1 MLGLDARV
9 ARYTWT
15 IVLVLLLVV
24 SVYLIAR
31 TLFIFIVALLFAYL
45 LWPVVDFLDK
55 RLPGRSKIPS
65 LTIVYLA
72 LIAVLV
78 VIGVE
83 IGSRI
88 VVQANAFGATIP
100 ELLDKLESPIVTGA
114 HPGIGMKLI
123 SEIQRQLAE
132 HWRDLVMP
140 ISDAIISMMSHLEVV
155 LFILLIP
162 ILSFFFLK
170 DGRTML
176 SSLLDVIPKASNRE
190 MLKEIASDL
199 HLLLAQ
205 YMRALV
211 LLGLATSIAYAIF
224 LSLIGLPYGLLLGA
238 MVFFFEF
245 VPMVG
250 PLTSSAIILLV
261 AGLSGFDHLLWIV
274 VFLIAFRFFQDY
286 ILSPKLLSSGMRL
299 HPLVV
304 IFGVLAG
311 GQIAGIAGTF
321 LSVPVLATL
330 RIVFRQLTKQ
340 RSVVVSPDTA

>member
-1 MLGLDARV
+1 M
-9 ARYTWT
+9 
-15 IVLVLLLVV
+15 
-24 SVYLIAR
+24 
-31 TLFIFIVALLFAYL
+31 
-45 LWPVVDFLDK
+45 
-55 RLPGRSKIPS
+55 
-65 LTIVYLA
+65 
-72 LIAVLV
+72 
-78 VIGVE
+78 
-83 IGSRI
+83 
-88 VVQANAFGATIP
+88 
-100 ELLDKLESPIVTGA
+100 
-114 HPGIGMKLI
+114 
-123 SEIQRQLAE
+123 
-132 HWRDLVMP
+132 
-140 ISDAIISMMSHLEVV
+140 EVV

-170 DGRTML
+170 DGRAML
-176 SSLLDVIPKASNRE
+176 ASLLDVVPKGSNRE
-190 MLKEIASDL
+190 LLKDIANDL

-211 LLGLATSIAYAIF
+211 LLGLATSIVYAIF

-245 VPMVG
+245 VPLVG

-340 RSVVVSPDTA
+340 RSIVVPPDAA